1 MMAADVAV
9 RTRSRRPTA
18 AGSAHPDGPG
28 VDGPQ
33 WVLEHWSDL
42 KHVFSFVRV
51 EDMAYDK
58 RQGMRNVVYIVD
70 SRPWPAD
77 QPARWQPRPVQ
88 VDQRPDLEDG
98 LRPEGPDHVTSLS
111 ILIEGDDHRPRH

>member
-1 MMAADVAV
+1 MGGPYPAPPSDGGWQ
-9 RTRSRRPTA
+9 RPPGAT
-18 AGSAHPDGPG
+18 SGPG

-42 KHVFSFVRV
+42 NNVFSFVRV

-70 SRPWPAD
+70 SGRGRGPLDSAGLTPA
-77 QPARWQPRPVQ
+77 A
-88 VDQRPDLEDG
+88 
-98 LRPEGPDHVTSLS
+98 TLS
-111 ILIEGDDHRPRH
+111 